1 MTPANPRVSNYGIDD
16 LSSGDSTDEED
27 RPKKPIPPWAK
38 GDKLRVIMAAQE
50 EGDYCGTVNP
60 SLIIPLVELMKDV
73 NLAQIFKVKR
83 KRFFHRSSSA
93 KWDSPVLLSKKGIFD
108 GFSARLV

>member
-50 EGDYCGTVNP
+50 EGVYCGSVNP
-60 SLIIPLVELMKDV
+60 SLIFPLVELMKDV

-93 KWDSPVLLSKKGIFD
+93 KWDSPVLLSKKGKFD